1 MKCHKSVINKVSKV
15 KLILSK
21 GQEKAQREG
30 DISEDP
36 KTREAFWELEKGK
49 WCTLQVEEVGG
60 QGCAV

>member
-21 GQEKAQREG
+21 GQEKAQRE
-30 DISEDP
+30 
-36 KTREAFWELEKGK
+36 AFWELEKGK
-49 WCTLQVEEVGG
+49 WYALQVEGVGR